1 MHAFTVEQEAVI
13 AHRRGYALVSA
24 VAGSGKTDVLVART
38 IQMLAEGADPQ
49 TMLILMFNKSAQEVF
64 QERLEH
70 GLPEESGIP
79 HVLTFH
85 ALGLNILQ
93 HWYTEQRSAVPEL
106 IEDEHFWVSLLAE
119 VVGDLNAQGAAIST
133 HPDQLRKMLA
143 AFDLLKNLDYPSMA
157 PDWGTLGL
165 ADQLQEHV
173 VAAFAPFE
181 ARRVS
186 DRFMGLNDL
195 LYDSVR
201 LFRLKPDYA
210 RQWAHSFQ
218 HIMVDEY
225 QDSNPLQHWL
235 LDTLLTED
243 PSRSLMVVGDE
254 DQCIY
259 TWRAA
264 DPDMMVRGFEQR
276 YAGTQRFLL
285 SRTFRYGH
293 AVALMANHVLAYN
306 TQRPDKTVVSGLAS
320 TGTVDV
326 VRGDTSEALWPELSK
341 LTDTDAIL
349 VREFRHAEDIEL
361 LFHLHGQPY
370 RLEGAPI
377 FPARST
383 GLVLRMSLGCALEK
397 PYRPTEAQA
406 KAWIRW
412 VDPDASSLFIE
423 YLSKDMQSLGVE
435 RGIRNAMA
443 NPKLTNRQQN
453 HLVQMLVFNGRLRD
467 ALTQPGAVAT
477 VFRRMRDA
485 WCRTIEKR
493 EERRLLPVAMDV
505 LPLFHGETLDSMV
518 QRLEEWTPATTGPKL
533 TSIHRAKGNGW
544 ATVVIPHT
552 EAGRFP
558 LEVSEEERRLF
569 YVGITRAK
577 ETLVLRMP
585 HDPVRDAMWNTP
597 ARTNLD
603 QYTGPTGRFALE
615 SLPEYSQKMANIWM
629 ATGQPCTEVL
639 TPCARKY
646 ETVLYPQHRKT
657 SAVLDLFK
665 F

>member
-106 IEDEHFWVSLLAE
+106 IEDEHFWVGLLAE

-264 DPDMMVRGFEQR
+264 DPDMM
-276 YAGTQRFLL
+276 
-285 SRTFRYGH
+285 
-293 AVALMANHVLAYN
+293 
-306 TQRPDKTVVSGLAS
+306 
-320 TGTVDV
+320 

-577 ETLVLRMP
+577 ETLVLRLP